1 MNLLAAIVA
10 GGAGTIIMTMMMAM
24 APRMGLPKM
33 DIIGML
39 GSMFGKPNRTLG
51 TFLHLMMGVVFTI
64 VYAFLWDAGI
74 GNATLLGGIL
84 FGAVHWVITGMMMGV
99 IPMMHAGIKSGNVPA
114 PGVFMMNNIGV
125 MAFVGGLI
133 GHMIFGFVVALVYTL
148 F

>member
-10 GGAGTIIMTMMMAM
+10 GVVGTIIMTMVMAM

-51 TFLHLMMGVVFTI
+51 TTLHLMMGVMFAI
-64 VYAFLWDAGI
+64 VYTFLWDTGI

-99 IPMMHAGIKSGNVPA
+99 IPMMHTGIKAGNVPV
-114 PGVFMMNNIGV
+114 PGVFMMNNVGV
-125 MAFVGGLI
+125 MGFVGGLI
-133 GHMIFGFVVALVYTL
+133 GHMIFGLVVALVYTL